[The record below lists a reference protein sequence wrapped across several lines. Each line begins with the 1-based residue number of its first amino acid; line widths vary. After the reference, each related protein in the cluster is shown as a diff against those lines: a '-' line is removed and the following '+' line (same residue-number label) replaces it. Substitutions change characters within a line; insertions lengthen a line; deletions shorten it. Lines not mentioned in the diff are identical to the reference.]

1 MSRHIGHPLPRA
13 RVAAFWLL
21 LCFVWAQA
29 VTLASPW
36 IADAG
41 PGLQVCSA
49 ASPNGSTGD
58 PEAPT
63 GSVAA
68 TVHCALCLPT
78 LLPLPPSSASSLP
91 ALTPAVLPPWV
102 PVTHLAESSAPT
114 PPPRGPPARA

>member
-1 MSRHIGHPLPRA
+1 MSRHTGHLLPRA

-49 ASPNGSTGD
+49 VS
-58 PEAPT
+58 PT
-63 GSVAA
+63 GRTGVSDAPARGPAA

-78 LLPLPPSSASSLP
+78 LLPLPQASASSLP
-91 ALTPAVLPPWV
+91 ALAPAVVPPWV